1 MSDYAQYVCVWLNH
15 VQYARYNPANSL
27 TIDKNKMIENEN
39 CKENGIA
46 ASARRC
52 EHIGLSKVVQNS
64 LKGQNHGQEI
74 NYR

>member
-1 MSDYAQYVCVWLNH
+1 
-15 VQYARYNPANSL
+15 
-27 TIDKNKMIENEN
+27 MIENEN